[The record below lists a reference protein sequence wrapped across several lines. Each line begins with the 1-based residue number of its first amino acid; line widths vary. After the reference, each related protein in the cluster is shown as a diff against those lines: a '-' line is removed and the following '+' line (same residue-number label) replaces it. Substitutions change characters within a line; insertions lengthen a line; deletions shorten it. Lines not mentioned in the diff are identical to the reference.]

1 VEQKREDLKKKTS
14 AKKQVSHENIQ
25 QQLLV
30 SISSIQEREA
40 AASARCCLCSAKK
53 MLKNPFR
60 LLSNWPSASA
70 VVASKGATVQ
80 TGQDLWTSE
89 TRYDATILPDKI
101 EAVLGLLNSCDSGS
115 RANVG
120 LSLGSPTSSS
130 VDADIVCAAQ
140 KICRQQ
146 QYTMVGGREGGGGGG
161 ERAHDDNQFAHPP
174 ETTIKRTMMTTMTT
188 TTIITRIPQF
198 ECTL

>member
-1 VEQKREDLKKKTS
+1 MQYRIHPTYVKRKREDLKKKTS

-40 AASARCCLCSAKK
+40 AASARCCLCSTKK
-53 MLKNPFR
+53 MPKNPFR

-80 TGQDLWTSE
+80 TGQDLWTLE
-89 TRYDATILPDKI
+89 TRSDGTILPDKI
-101 EAVLGLLNSCDSGS
+101 EAVPGLLNSCDSGS

-120 LSLGSPTSSS
+120 VSLGSPTSSS

-146 QYTMVGGREGGGGGG
+146 QYYGRGKRGRRRRGG
-161 ERAHDDNQFAHPP
+161 ES
-174 ETTIKRTMMTTMTT
+174 
-188 TTIITRIPQF
+188 TR
-198 ECTL
+198 